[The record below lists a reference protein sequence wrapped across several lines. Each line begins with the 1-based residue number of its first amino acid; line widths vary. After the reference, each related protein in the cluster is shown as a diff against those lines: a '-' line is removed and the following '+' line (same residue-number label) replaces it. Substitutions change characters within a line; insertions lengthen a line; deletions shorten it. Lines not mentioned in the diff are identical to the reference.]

1 MAAEIDVKPY
11 VEAIIREIS
20 IVTST
25 LKEKGAKRFGR
36 AFVLSG
42 FLVFASYAGVY
53 KPPQKKSARLAD
65 EIKRAK
71 MMSDYSNQYKGLR
84 DSLDLAYANLP
95 ATADRE
101 QWLSNSVRDSL
112 NTGGLVPEDFRPMRE
127 DVANGLVFQ
136 TATLSINLRFSEFF
150 DWLLRLESAKPMM
163 HLASMEFVKKGGEG
177 YNHATFDV
185 STVVPVK
192 RYR

>member
-1 MAAEIDVKPY
+1 MAAEINVKPY

-25 LKEKGAKRFGR
+25 LKEKGSKRFGR
-36 AFVLSG
+36 VFVLSG
-42 FLVFASYAGVY
+42 FMVFAAYAGVY

-71 MMSDYSNQYKGLR
+71 TMSDYSTQFKGLR
-84 DSLDLAYANLP
+84 ASLDLAYTNLP
-95 ATADRE
+95 ATSDRE

-112 NTGGLVPEDFRPMRE
+112 NAGGLVPEDFRPMRE
-127 DVANGLVFQ
+127 DLAHGLAFQ
-136 TATLSINLRFSEFF
+136 TATLSCNLRFSQFF

-163 HLASMEFVKKGGEG
+163 HLSSMEFVKKGGEG
-177 YNHATFDV
+177 FNHATFDV

-192 RYR
+192 RYH